1 MTIWTKLGNELIRAV
16 VVGVGTYIGKDVYER
31 SKKAA
36 LGQDEKSD
44 PALKERLEKTER
56 ELETLKTQLAH
67 LKGEPAPAVSKE
79 DQEEAAPHAALE
91 VMDEPPM
98 DDPID
103 DASER

>member
-56 ELETLKTQLAH
+56 ELETLKSELSH
-67 LKGEPAPAVSKE
+67 LKGEPTPATSKE
-79 DQEEAAPHAALE
+79 EKDDAAPHAALE
-91 VMDEPPM
+91 VMDDPM
-98 DDPID
+98 DDLPE
-103 DASER
+103 S